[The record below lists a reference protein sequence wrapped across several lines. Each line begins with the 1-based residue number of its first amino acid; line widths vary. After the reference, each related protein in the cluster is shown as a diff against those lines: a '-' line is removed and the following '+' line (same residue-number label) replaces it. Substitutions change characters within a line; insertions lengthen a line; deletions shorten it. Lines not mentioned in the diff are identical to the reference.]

1 MTEGYNPFALNGKT
15 ILITGASSGIGRQCA
30 IDISNSGANVIL
42 VGRNLDRLNDTA
54 TKLNGSSVIKQIDLD
69 RIDLISQDIQ
79 TVIDETGPIDG
90 FVHCA
95 GIEKT
100 LPLKL
105 TTPQLFEELYRV
117 NLLSAIEIIKV
128 LTRKKNYN
136 SDFKIV
142 LISSITALI
151 ARNGTAPYTASKGAM
166 IALCREMALEFAKK
180 KININC
186 ISPGTILTP
195 LMESVLEQ
203 MDTEARTKRI
213 NEFPLGLGIPSD
225 ISLCCVYLLSEAARW
240 ITGQNFVIDG
250 GRTIL

>member
-1 MTEGYNPFALNGKT
+1 MTENYNPFALKNKS
-15 ILITGASSGIGRQCA
+15 IVITGASSGIGRQCA
-30 IDISNSGANVIL
+30 IDISNSGANVIML
-42 VGRNLDRLNDTA
+42 GRDITRLNETA
-54 TKLNGSSVIKQIDLD
+54 SMLSSDFAIRQIDLSE
-69 RIDLISQDIQ
+69 IELIPHIVQ
-79 TVIDETGPIDG
+79 TVVNEYGPVDG

-105 TTPQLFEELYRV
+105 ATPQLFENLYKV

-128 LTRKKNYN
+128 LTQKKNY
-136 SDFKIV
+136 SPEFKIV

-166 IALCREMALEFAKK
+166 IALCREMALEYSKK

-195 LMESVLEQ
+195 LMKNIFDE
-203 MDTEARTKRI
+203 MDDEAKANRI
-213 NEFPLGLGIPSD
+213 KEFPLGLGLPSD
-225 ISLCCVYLLSEAARW
+225 ISLCCVYLLSKAARW
-240 ITGQNFVIDG
+240 ITGQNFIIDG
-250 GRTIL
+250 GRTML